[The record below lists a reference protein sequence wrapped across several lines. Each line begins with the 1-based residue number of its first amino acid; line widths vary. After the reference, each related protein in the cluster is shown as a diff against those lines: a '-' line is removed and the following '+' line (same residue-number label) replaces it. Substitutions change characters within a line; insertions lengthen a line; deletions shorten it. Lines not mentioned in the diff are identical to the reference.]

1 MYDENFNSQTII
13 FHTFAKN
20 RKIRMTKL
28 VAFTAAVGIVFILT
42 GCFNKKE
49 YFEDSGTVFHTLYH
63 IKYES
68 HELLTEKID
77 AELQQFNLSLNPFNP
92 NSIISKVNNNEPVEV
107 DPWFKEVF
115 TKSLEV
121 SAATDGVF
129 DITCAPMVNLWGFGF
144 NKMDSVTPQM
154 IDSIKSFVGY
164 QKIRLEGSRIVKDDS
179 RVIINCSAIAKG
191 YACDVIARLL
201 EKEGVEN
208 YMVEIGGEVTMKGV
222 NAQGDCWRIGINKP
236 EDETTGMKNE
246 VEEVVQLCK
255 KGGIATSGNYRNYY
269 VKDGKKYAHTIDP
282 RTGYPA
288 QQDILSATVV
298 ADDCM
303 TADAYATSFMAMGT
317 KAMRK
322 LVTKTKGIEYFI
334 IYTDSIGNQQ
344 IEYSKGMIPFL
355 PNRQQLAILENP

>member
-1 MYDENFNSQTII
+1 MNKYISL
-13 FHTFAKN
+13 FAGVWM
-20 RKIRMTKL
+20 I
-28 VAFTAAVGIVFILT
+28 FILT
-42 GCFNKKE
+42 ACTGKKE

-63 IKYES
+63 IKYEAPQ
-68 HELLTEKID
+68 LLTEKID
-77 AELQQFNLSLNPFNP
+77 AELQQFNFSLNPFNQ
-92 NSIISKVNNNEPVEV
+92 NSIIAKVNQNQAVEV

-115 TKSLEV
+115 NKAMEV
-121 SAATDGVF
+121 SAVTDGVF

-154 IDSIKSFVGY
+154 IDSIKTFVGY
-164 QKIRLEGSRIVKDDS
+164 QKIRIEGNKVIKQDP
-179 RVIINCSAIAKG
+179 RVLLNCSAIAKG
-191 YACDVIARLL
+191 YACDVVARLL

-208 YMVEIGGEVTMKGV
+208 YVVEIGGEVTMKGV
-222 NAQGDCWRIGINKP
+222 NAKGDCWRIGINKP

-288 QQDILSATVV
+288 QQDILSATIV
-298 ADDCM
+298 AADCM
-303 TADAYATSFMAMGT
+303 TADAYATAFMAMGT
-317 KAMRK
+317 TEARK
-322 LVTKTKGIEYFI
+322 VAAKVPDIEYYI
-334 IYTDSIGNQQ
+334 IYTDSIGNHQ